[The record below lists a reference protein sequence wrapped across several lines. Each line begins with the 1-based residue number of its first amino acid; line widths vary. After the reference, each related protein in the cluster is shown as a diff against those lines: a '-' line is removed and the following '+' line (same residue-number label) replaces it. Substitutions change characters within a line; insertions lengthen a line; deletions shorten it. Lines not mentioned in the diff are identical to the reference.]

1 MVKKIL
7 KKTLLLLVVAMV
19 SLGSLAN
26 CFGRFAV
33 THKFFSAHDGINIG
47 SGFFNKFVK
56 TLLLYFPFAILYGIG
71 IFVDVVLFNL
81 IEFWSG
87 SNPVGLNEFDKEGK
101 FAKTFLQ
108 DGTQITLTFTR
119 FGSRLDLSVEKDG
132 KFETLT
138 ALRNQPG
145 KFFKSE
151 GNKLVE
157 VEVTSETV
165 GSQVI
170 LKLVEQGKLKSSKV
184 IEAKTLAD
192 LQSQVVEAL

>member
-19 SLGSLAN
+19 SLASLAN

-101 FAKTFLQ
+101 FAKTFEQ
-108 DGTQITLTFTR
+108 DGVNITLSFTG

-157 VEVTSETV
+157 VEVTSETI

>member
-1 MVKKIL
+1 MVKKIF
-7 KKTLLLLVVAMV
+7 KKTLLLLVVVMV

-33 THKFFSAHDGINIG
+33 THKFYSAHDGINIG

-71 IFVDVVLFNL
+71 IFVDVILFNL

-87 SNPVGLNEFDKEGK
+87 SNPVGLNEYDKEGK
-101 FAKTFLQ
+101 FVKTYQQ
-108 DGTQITLTFTR
+108 DGTQITLTFTG
-119 FGSRLDLSVEKDG
+119 FGSRLDLTAQKEG
-132 KFETLT
+132 KSETLT
-138 ALRNQPG
+138 ALRSQPG
-145 KFFKSE
+145 KFYKAQ
-151 GNKLVE
+151 GDQLLE
-157 VEVTSETV
+157 VEVTSETI